1 MSADPVQAG
10 RRPRLLVV
18 QQDPKDGPGRLAPGL
33 AAHLEL
39 DVRRAHLGEPLPD
52 RLAGPGSHERP
63 QALLVLGGAMAAWE
77 DDAAPWLPAIRRLLA
92 EAVDGGLPVLG
103 VCLGAQLLAAATGG
117 RVERGAAGLEVGLVP
132 VTLGPAA
139 ATDPL
144 LSGVHAR
151 RQGAGDGAVV
161 PSPQWHQDAITALP
175 PGAEPLASSAVYPH
189 QAYRLGERAWGVQYH
204 PEVSVADFAGW
215 LAADGA
221 DVVAAGLDPA
231 ALLAEMT
238 AAEAEVQAV
247 ADLHAA
253 AFADVVLAAS

>member
-10 RRPRLLVV
+10 RRPRVLVV

-39 DVRRAHLGEPLPD
+39 DVRRAYLGEPVPD
-52 RLAGPGSHERP
+52 GLRGLDGRDGRGRP

-77 DDAAPWLPAIRRLLA
+77 DAAAAWLPATRRLLA
-92 EAVDGGLPVLG
+92 DAVDGGLPTLG

-132 VTLGPAA
+132 VALAEAA
-139 ATDPL
+139 ATDRL
-144 LSGVHAR
+144 LAGVHAR
-151 RQGAGDGAVV
+151 SGAAAVL
-161 PSPQWHQDAITALP
+161 SPQWHQDAITVLP
-175 PGAEPLASSAVYPH
+175 PGAVPLASSAAYPH

-221 DVVAAGLDPA
+221 DVVAAGLDPG
-231 ALLAEMT
+231 ALLAQMT
-238 AAEAEVQAV
+238 AADAEVQAV